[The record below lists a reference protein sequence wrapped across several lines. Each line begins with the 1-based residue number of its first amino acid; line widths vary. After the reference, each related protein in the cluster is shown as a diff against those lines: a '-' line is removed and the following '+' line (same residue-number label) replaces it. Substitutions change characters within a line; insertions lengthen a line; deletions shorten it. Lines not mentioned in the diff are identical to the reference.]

1 MLIQFLPG
9 VRPLPQSLAAHLY
22 TRILMLFPAKETP
35 ASAQSAALAEHAL
48 CTYGQSILRL
58 AYSYLRNQSD
68 AEDILQ
74 ETLVRLLRSAPEFE
88 TQEHEKAWLLHVAA
102 NLSKNRLRYNRLRR
116 ADPLEETLIA
126 QERPDLAFV
135 WEAVSALPVRWREVL
150 HLYYQEEYSTAQIAQ
165 ILSRKESTVRSDLR
179 RARIRL
185 KEVLQDDYDLSEGL

>member
-1 MLIQFLPG
+1 MLLPA
-9 VRPLPQSLAAHLY
+9 R
-22 TRILMLFPAKETP
+22 ETP
-35 ASAQSAALAEHAL
+35 VSAQSAALAEHAL
-48 CTYGQSILRL
+48 CTYGQSVLRL

-102 NLSKNRLRYNRLRR
+102 NLSKNRLRRT
-116 ADPLEETLIA
+116 DSLEETLIA

-135 WEAVSALPVRWREVL
+135 WEAVSALPVRWRKVL
-150 HLYYQEEYSTAQIAQ
+150 HLFYQEEYSTAQIAR
-165 ILSRKESTVRSDLR
+165 ILSRKESTVRSDLH

-185 KEVLQDDYDLSEGL
+185 KEVLQDNYDLSEGL

>member
-150 HLYYQEEYSTAQIAQ
+150 HLYYQEEYSTAEIAQ

-179 RARIRL
+179 RARIQL

>member
-1 MLIQFLPG
+1 MIQFLPG

-48 CTYGQSILRL
+48 CSYGQSILRL

-102 NLSKNRLRYNRLRR
+102 NLAGPGLRLGGGIGSAGALAGSPAPILSGRVLHGGDCP
-116 ADPLEETLIA
+116 DPLPEGIPRPFGSPAGTHSA
-126 QERPDLAFV
+126 QGGA
-135 WEAVSALPVRWREVL
+135 
-150 HLYYQEEYSTAQIAQ
+150 
-165 ILSRKESTVRSDLR
+165 SR
-179 RARIRL
+179 RL
-185 KEVLQDDYDLSEGL
+185 

>member
-1 MLIQFLPG
+1 M
-9 VRPLPQSLAAHLY
+9 
-22 TRILMLFPAKETP
+22 
-35 ASAQSAALAEHAL
+35 
-48 CTYGQSILRL
+48 
-58 AYSYLRNQSD
+58 AYSYLHNMSD
-68 AEDILQ
+68 AEEILQ
-74 ETLVRLLRSAPEFE
+74 ETLIRYLTVQPEL
-88 TQEHEKAWLLHVAA
+88 QGPEHEKAWLFRVAI

-150 HLYYQEEYSTAQIAQ
+150 HLYYQEEYSTAEIAQ
-165 ILSRKESTVRSDLR
+165 ILSRKESPVRSDLR

>member
-22 TRILMLFPAKETP
+22 TRILMLFPAKETS

-126 QERPDLAFV
+126 QERSDLAFV

-150 HLYYQEEYSTAQIAQ
+150 HLYYQEEYSTAEIAQ

>member
-150 HLYYQEEYSTAQIAQ
+150 HLYYQEEYSTAEIAQ
-165 ILSRKESTVRSDLR
+165 ILSRKESPVCSDLR

>member
-35 ASAQSAALAEHAL
+35 ASAQSAALAEHVL

>member
-1 MLIQFLPG
+1 MIQSFPGALSLP
-9 VRPLPQSLAAHLY
+9 RSLAAHLY
-22 TRILMLFPAKETP
+22 SRILMLFPGKDTS

-58 AYSYLRNQSD
+58 AYSYLHNQSD

-74 ETLVRLLRSAPEFE
+74 ETLVRLLRSTPEFE

-126 QERPDLAFV
+126 QERSDLAFV

-150 HLYYQEEYSTAQIAQ
+150 HLFYQEEYSTAQIAQ
-165 ILSRKESTVRSDLR
+165 ILSRKESTVRSDLH

-185 KEVLQDDYDLSEGL
+185 KEVLQDNYDLSEGL